1 MDSDKKLKLVEIM
14 DIIKREKQLLE
25 RYLMESMN

>member
-25 RYLMESMN
+25 WYLMESMN